1 MTRYK
6 ERSIDFAELVF
17 GGPLFFV
24 VAAATAAFMAI
35 GLAVITVIDRVFH

>member
-1 MTRYK
+1 MTRSK

-17 GGPLFFV
+17 GAPVFIV
-24 VAAATAAFMAI
+24 VAAVTAAFMAV